1 MYALELNYI
10 YFRIKMKILNDI
22 RLLTCKS
29 LYISKLQYLYM
40 YVVNFRFT
48 TIYVQNFIPKYGND
62 NKTELHWL
70 TNINYM
76 ESIEHVTS

>member
-1 MYALELNYI
+1 
-10 YFRIKMKILNDI
+10 MKNLNDI

-48 TIYVQNFIPKYGND
+48 TIYVQNFIPKYRND